1 MITDLRA
8 VNKVIQPMG
17 PLYPELALPFLLPKS
32 WPILTI
38 DLKDFFF
45 LNTLA

>member
-8 VNKVIQPMG
+8 VNKEIQPVG
-17 PLYPELALPFLLPKS
+17 TLQPGLPLLSLLQRS
-32 WPILTI
+32 RPIVII